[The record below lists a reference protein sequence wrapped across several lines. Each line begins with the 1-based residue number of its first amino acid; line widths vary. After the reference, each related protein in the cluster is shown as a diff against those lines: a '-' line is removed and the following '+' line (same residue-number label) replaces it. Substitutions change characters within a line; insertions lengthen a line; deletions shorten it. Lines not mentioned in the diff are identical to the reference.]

1 MSTTDDTASAQGTDE
16 HGHGSSISYT
26 ADEIRAMSPEE
37 RMIAG
42 AELDGI
48 HIVHRRERFPVP
60 GTKAEKRAERSVAL
74 CFVVAALAGVAFIVY
89 FCAGSWKWHL
99 PGTAQ
104 NFRFYTPILGGL
116 LAALLLFMG
125 LGMVL
130 WAKLLMPE
138 EEVVQERHDVP
149 TTEEDRLIAEGTLVT
164 GLADTGLPRRG
175 LILKSLGLAGGA
187 LLTVPLVALVGG
199 MIKKPGDQL
208 FHTLFKPN
216 KKMFPKSNGMVPIVY
231 DDWRQASPD
240 DLAPGSITTV
250 FPGVR
255 EEDENGFNGLTSASS
270 PVILIRLKPGQK
282 VTFRKGQS
290 GFAWPA
296 SDPQYIAFSKI
307 CTHAG
312 CPASLYE
319 QQTTRL
325 LCPCH
330 QSQFEVL
337 LDAKPVFGPA
347 TRSLP
352 QLPLAVLTG
361 DDGRQYFYAAKDF
374 IEAIGP
380 GFWERP

>member
-1 MSTTDDTASAQGTDE
+1 MSTTDDTTRSTGEVHQREVPGKNYSAEELRGMT
-16 HGHGSSISYT
+16 S
-26 ADEIRAMSPEE
+26 EE

-42 AELDGI
+42 AEIDGI
-48 HIVHRRERFPVP
+48 HIVHRRERFPIP
-60 GTKAEKRAERSVAL
+60 GTKAEKRAERSVAI
-74 CFVVAALAGVAFIVY
+74 CFVIAAISGVAFIVY
-89 FCAGSWKWHL
+89 FCAGSWRWHL

-116 LAALLLFMG
+116 LAALLLFLG
-125 LGMVL
+125 VGMVL

-138 EEVVQERHDVP
+138 EEVIQERHDEP

-187 LLTVPLVALVGG
+187 LLTVPLVALVGA

-208 FHTLFKPN
+208 FHTLFRPN
-216 KKMFPKSNGMVPIVY
+216 KKLFPKTGGRVPLVY
-231 DDWRQASPD
+231 FDWRQIGPD
-240 DLAPGSITTV
+240 DLEPGGIATV

-255 EEDENGFNGLTSASS
+255 EEDENGFNGVTSASS
-270 PVILIRLKPGQK
+270 PTIIIRLRPGQTVK
-282 VTFRKGQS
+282 ARKGQA
-290 GFAWPA
+290 GFGWPA
-296 SDPQYIAFSKI
+296 QNPEYVAFSKI

-319 QQTTRL
+319 QQTSRL

-352 QLPLAVLTG
+352 KLPIDVVVG
-361 DDGRQYFYAAKDF
+361 DDGRQYFVARSDYH
-374 IEAIGP
+374 EAIGP

>member
-1 MSTTDDTASAQGTDE
+1 VSTTDDTQGTGEVHQHDVP
-16 HGHGSSISYT
+16 GKNYT
-26 ADEIRAMSPEE
+26 AEELRAMSAED

-42 AELDGI
+42 AEMDGI
-48 HIVHRRERFPVP
+48 HIVHRRERFPIP
-60 GTKAEKRAERSVAL
+60 GTKAEKRAERSVAI
-74 CFVVAALAGVAFIVY
+74 CFVIAAVAGVAFIVY
-89 FCAGSWKWHL
+89 FCAGAWKWHL

-104 NFRFYTPILGGL
+104 TFRFYTPILGGL

-125 LGMVL
+125 VGMVL
-130 WAKLLMPE
+130 WAKWLMPE
-138 EEVVQERHDVP
+138 EEVIQERHDEP
-149 TTEEDRLIAEGTLVT
+149 TTEEDRLIAEGTLVA

-208 FHTLFKPN
+208 FHTFFRPN
-216 KKMFPKSNGMVPIVY
+216 KKLFPKTGGRVPIVY
-231 DDWRQASPD
+231 SDWRQVSPGD
-240 DLAPGSITTV
+240 FNPGEIATV

-255 EEDENGFNGLTSASS
+255 EDDAYGYNGLTSASS
-270 PVILIRLKPGQK
+270 PTIIIRLRPGQTVK
-282 VTFRKGQS
+282 ARTGQANF
-290 GFAWPA
+290 GWPA
-296 SDPQYIAFSKI
+296 QSPEYVAFSKI

-319 QQTTRL
+319 QQTSRL

-352 QLPLAVLTG
+352 KLPLDVVIG
-361 DDGRQYFYAAKDF
+361 DDGRQYFVARSDYH
-374 IEAIGP
+374 EAIGP

>member
-1 MSTTDDTASAQGTDE
+1 DTETVPGTGHDE
-16 HGHGSSISYT
+16 SGPPT
-26 ADEIRAMSPEE
+26 ADELRAMTPEQ

-42 AELDGI
+42 AETDDI
-48 HIVHRRERFPVP
+48 HIVHRRDRFPIR
-60 GTKAEKRAERSVAL
+60 GTKAEKRAERGVAA
-74 CFVVAALAGVAFIVY
+74 CFAVAALAGVAFIVY
-89 FCAGSWKWHL
+89 FVAGPWKWHL

-116 LAALLLFMG
+116 LAALMLFMG
-125 LGMVL
+125 MGMVL
-130 WAKLLMPE
+130 WAKWLMPE
-138 EEVVQERHDVP
+138 EEVIQERHDVP
-149 TTEEDRLIAEGTLVT
+149 TTEEDKLMTEATLSV
-164 GLADTGLPRRG
+164 GLGDTGLPRRS
-175 LILKSLGLAGGA
+175 LILRTLGLAGGA
-187 LLTVPLVALVGG
+187 LATIPLVALVGG

-208 FHTLFKPN
+208 FHTLFRTN
-216 KKMFPKSNGMVPIVY
+216 KKLFPKTAGQVPLVY
-231 DDWRQASPD
+231 SDWRLVSPD
-240 DLAPGSITTV
+240 DLEPGSIVTV

-270 PVILIRLKPGQK
+270 PTIVIRLRPGQVVK
-282 VTFRKGQS
+282 SRKGQS
-290 GFAWPA
+290 NFGWPKDNPEYVA
-296 SDPQYIAFSKI
+296 YSKI

-337 LDAKPVFGPA
+337 QDAKPVFGPA

-352 QLPLAVLTG
+352 KLPLDVFVGT
-361 DDGRQYFYAAKDF
+361 DGKQYFIARSDYH
-374 IEAIGP
+374 EAIGP